1 MAKKRHGKRGN
12 LKLNHSFRQCI
23 NVAKTEYVKWICNPK
38 MMIFLVMMVFI
49 YDMVIKKMVQ
59 AAGELH
65 TEIMVL
71 EPFVAV
77 SNSAV
82 LLFIIPGVYLSFMG
96 DFPQID
102 GNTMFYIQRTGKRN
116 WLFGQFLFSVMAS
129 VTFVCATLLG
139 TCVCVVLRCSFQ
151 NRWSLV
157 ATQYVKYYPE
167 RSDSMIANFI
177 TGRMYNNLKPVEAT
191 LLSVF
196 MMTLYMVLIS
206 MMLLTGFAI
215 GKRTINIGVIGIIIC
230 LGSAYALSESSARWI
245 YPTAHTLMWLHFDL
259 IYQRQV
265 FPVIYS
271 VGYMVVLI
279 IFLLAVD
286 YLFLDSYDFSKV

>member
-1 MAKKRHGKRGN
+1 
-12 LKLNHSFRQCI
+12 
-23 NVAKTEYVKWICNPK
+23 
-38 MMIFLVMMVFI
+38 MIFLVMMVFI

>member
-191 LLSVF
+191 LL
-196 MMTLYMVLIS
+196 
-206 MMLLTGFAI
+206 
-215 GKRTINIGVIGIIIC
+215 
-230 LGSAYALSESSARWI
+230 
-245 YPTAHTLMWLHFDL
+245 DD
-259 IYQRQV
+259 
-265 FPVIYS
+265 VIY
-271 VGYMVVLI
+271 GADI
-279 IFLLAVD
+279 DDA
-286 YLFLDSYDFSKV
+286 SYRVRNWKKNN